1 MRTPVQFAMIIAT
14 LAILAACD
22 KTEQKDVKPAFDI
35 APQRAQLQQAK
46 DLEKKM
52 AQDAEEQ
59 RKVIE
64 AQTNPH

>member
-1 MRTPVQFAMIIAT
+1 MRSPVQFAIVVAALT
-14 LAILAACD
+14 VLAACN
-22 KTEQKDVKPAFDI
+22 KTEQKEDPKPAFDI

-64 AQTNPH
+64 AQTNH